1 MVGLRE
7 TKSQALHPVRD
18 PTRTESVAGDAAQV
32 LQMRLG
38 AGRPSEQR
46 DNCLLLSWT
55 RHVPEFWRRI
65 KLRCLLESVHENVG
79 CLLGTPARL
88 IWGDWR
94 ESKSEIER
102 RHASRDFVTVTSTYF
117 SIHLIVDN
125 NLEMRQLF

>member
-7 TKSQALHPVRD
+7 TKGQALHPVRNQ
-18 PTRTESVAGDAAQV
+18 TRTESVAGDAAQV

-65 KLRCLLESVHENVG
+65 KLRCLLEPFMRMSVACWGRPRGLSGETGGNRN
-79 CLLGTPARL
+79 LNRKKARFARL
-88 IWGDWR
+88 
-94 ESKSEIER
+94 
-102 RHASRDFVTVTSTYF
+102 RHSYEYV
-117 SIHLIVDN
+117 
-125 NLEMRQLF
+125 LFDTFNRKQ